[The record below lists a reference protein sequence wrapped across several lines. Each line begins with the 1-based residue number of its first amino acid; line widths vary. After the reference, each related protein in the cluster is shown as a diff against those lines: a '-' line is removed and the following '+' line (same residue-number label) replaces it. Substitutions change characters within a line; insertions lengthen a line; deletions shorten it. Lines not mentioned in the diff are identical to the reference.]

1 MAEFKKMY
9 LISEVDYKLLKK
21 TKGET
26 EKEALT
32 PTQDVDVQNNLDL
45 NKKLT
50 EISRTTGEPT
60 KQSSRPL
67 SPSPDMQIDESL
79 IQDSLNDS
87 ELSLPEGAGEEL
99 MEEEVGQGEV
109 VAEQFL
115 YDRLRGY
122 LPPKDIERGVIL
134 AKRIFFFDDAFIN
147 WNKQIITLGET
158 EYSVMEFMDFI
169 QLATSRKKPTQT
181 DQLREFCNYLSQNKV
196 PPTLLTNSYMR
207 TVLIASNI
215 AQKIEKSP
223 AREAS
228 KVVFTPEKMSKFKW
242 LNTIKDVDFDDE

>member
-134 AKRIFFFDDAFIN
+134 AKRIFF
-147 WNKQIITLGET
+147 LMMH
-158 EYSVMEFMDFI
+158 S
-169 QLATSRKKPTQT
+169 
-181 DQLREFCNYLSQNKV
+181 
-196 PPTLLTNSYMR
+196 
-207 TVLIASNI
+207 
-215 AQKIEKSP
+215 
-223 AREAS
+223 
-228 KVVFTPEKMSKFKW
+228 
-242 LNTIKDVDFDDE
+242 